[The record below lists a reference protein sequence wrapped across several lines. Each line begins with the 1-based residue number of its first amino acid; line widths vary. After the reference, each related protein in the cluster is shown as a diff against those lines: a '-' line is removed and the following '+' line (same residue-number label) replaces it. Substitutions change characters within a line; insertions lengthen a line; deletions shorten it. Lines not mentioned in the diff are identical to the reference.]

1 MAPGRAAVE
10 AEREKE
16 KERRQLCVGCKK
28 KFTKTD
34 YCVICGM
41 CTYWYH
47 KTCAGISDEVYKCI
61 EAHCKESPT
70 FWNCTPC
77 SSYARGITARMRE
90 LEGRIEAVERHQS
103 DQDGK
108 ISEALTQTSQ

>member
-1 MAPGRAAVE
+1 MAGGRSAE
-10 AEREKE
+10 AEREREKE

-41 CTYWYH
+41 CAYWYH

-61 EAHCKESPT
+61 DNHCKDGNPT

-90 LEGRIEAVERHQS
+90 LEGRVET
-103 DQDGK
+103 
-108 ISEALTQTSQ
+108 I